1 MDLLHHVTLVI
12 LLESDTVDHTDY
24 LERFKSLLLLDK
36 AHTKITICVPFL
48 IDYPNFRDAQV
59 LPLRAHAQ
67 SAAYLFPD
75 LVDLRR
81 RGYKVTVRSERGLEF
96 LVEPEETTVEGWTKK
111 FEAAVEE
118 ARIKFWKGEYSGHY
132 PDWDDM
138 QDKMED
144 ASQKYISDSSQHYYS
159 DDLQEEDSDESH
171 EDESDESQED
181 DMDESEG

>member
-1 MDLLHHVTLVI
+1 VAYSS
-12 LLESDTVDHTDY
+12 SDHD
-24 LERFKSLLLLDK
+24 EQARIQQQMESLLLLNTT
-36 AHTKITICVPFL
+36 ANITIYVDHL
-48 IDYPNFRDAQV
+48 IHYPKLRDAEV
-59 LPLRAHAQ
+59 LPLRAYAQ

-75 LVDLRR
+75 LVDLRS

-118 ARIKFWKGEYSGHY
+118 ARIKFWKEEYSAHF

-144 ASQKYISDSSQHYYS
+144 ASQKYISDSS
-159 DDLQEEDSDESH
+159 
-171 EDESDESQED
+171 
-181 DMDESEG
+181 